1 MAISNESAKNLCV
14 LLNSTQR
21 LEEKVKHL
29 KPRDVSLD
37 RLLREIWDIKVV
49 VDKLVDELEAQ
60 DENMDPETT
69 KLGSVDE
76 LFPTNPVTDYVS
88 ARFEYA
94 KGNRSPKVTSK
105 MLAAAKQLREESS
118 TPDKAELYA
127 RVKSYDEITTHE
139 LMVLMDDIEQVFKN
153 AEGYTSQDIEMI
165 RFFFSNIPTNRK
177 IDIDAMSD
185 EDIKA
190 MWDRQKFVRD
200 IWAI

>member
-1 MAISNESAKNLCV
+1 MAISKEVARKLAA
-14 LLNSTQR
+14 LLSNTAY
-21 LEEKVKHL
+21 LEEKTRRI
-29 KPRDVSLD
+29 KPERVSSE
-37 RLLREIWDIKVV
+37 RLLDEMWDIKLI
-49 VDKLVDELEAQ
+49 VDKIVDELEAQ

-76 LFPTNPVTDYVS
+76 LFSANPVTDYIS

-94 KGNRSPKVTSK
+94 KGDRSPQVTSK
-105 MLAAAKQLREESS
+105 MLAAAKQLKEEAS

-139 LMVLMDDIEQVFKN
+139 LMVLMEDIEQVFKD
-153 AEGYTSQDIEMI
+153 AEGYTSQDIEML

-177 IDIDAMSD
+177 IDIDVASD

>member
-1 MAISNESAKNLCV
+1 MAISKEVARKLAA
-14 LLNSTQR
+14 LLSNTAY
-21 LEEKVKHL
+21 LEEKTRRI
-29 KPRDVSLD
+29 KPERVSSE
-37 RLLREIWDIKVV
+37 RLLDEMWDIKLI
-49 VDKLVDELEAQ
+49 VDKIVDELEAQ

-76 LFPTNPVTDYVS
+76 LFPANPVTDYVS

-105 MLAAAKQLREESS
+105 MLAAAKQLREEAS

-139 LMVLMDDIEQVFKN
+139 LMVLMDDIEQVFKDT
-153 AEGYTSQDIEMI
+153 EGYTSQDIEMI